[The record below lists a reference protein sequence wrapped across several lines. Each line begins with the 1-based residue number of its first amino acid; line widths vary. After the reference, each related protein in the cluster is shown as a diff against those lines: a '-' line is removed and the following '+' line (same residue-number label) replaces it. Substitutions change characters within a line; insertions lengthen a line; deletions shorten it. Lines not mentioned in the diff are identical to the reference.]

1 MTSPRQATYPV
12 DNLFTQR
19 WSPRAFTGE
28 AIASEQLLTLLEA
41 ARWAPSAYNAQPWRF
56 VYAHRDTVS
65 WQPIFDTLIAF
76 NQSWAAQAA
85 ALVVVTSARQAQ
97 FPGKTGLSPNP
108 SHSFDTGAAWVS
120 LAFQATL
127 SGWAAH
133 AIAGFDAERLRQ
145 AIGVPESH
153 AIEAVIVI
161 GKQGDKSLLSESLQ
175 QRETPNGRLEL
186 AQVVSEGRFG
196 ALT

>member
-1 MTSPRQATYPV
+1 MTSPRQTTHPV
-12 DNLFTQR
+12 DKLFTQR

-28 AIASEQLLTLLEA
+28 AIPAAQLLTLLEA

-56 VYAHRDTVS
+56 VFAHRDTAS

-85 ALVVVTSARQAQ
+85 ALVVVTSAKQAQ
-97 FPGKTGLSPNP
+97 FPGKEGLSPNP
-108 SHSFDTGAAWVS
+108 SHSFDTGAAWAS

-153 AIEAVIVI
+153 AIEAVVVI
-161 GKQGDKSLLSESLQ
+161 GKQGDKSQLPEGLQ
-175 QRETPNGRLEL
+175 QRETPNTRLEL
-186 AQVVSEGRFG
+186 AQLVSEGRFG
-196 ALT
+196 VSA

>member
-1 MTSPRQATYPV
+1 MTSPRQTTYPV
-12 DNLFTQR
+12 DKLFTQR

-28 AIASEQLLTLLEA
+28 AIPAAQLLTLLEA

-56 VYAHRDTVS
+56 VYTHRDTTS

-76 NQSWAAQAA
+76 NQGWAAQAA
-85 ALVVVTSARQAQ
+85 ALVVVTSAKQAQ
-97 FPGKTGLSPNP
+97 FPGKEGLSPNP
-108 SHSFDTGAAWVS
+108 SHSFDAGAAWVS
-120 LAFQATL
+120 LAFQAAL

-133 AIAGFDAERLRQ
+133 AIAGFDSERLRQ

-153 AIEAVIVI
+153 AIEAVVVI
-161 GKQGDKSLLSESLQ
+161 GKQGDKSQLPEGLQ

-186 AQVVSEGRFG
+186 AQLVSEGRFG
-196 ALT
+196 AAI